1 MSSVMTLLVFS
12 IVIAAFL
19 AIGGTAALVVTC
31 LIIAR
36 VKGVNTGR
44 GTGRGRR
51 PAAAPYRDRDR
62 DRARTSMPPAAGGR
76 RRDDS
81 RPRAAS
87 QRRDW

>member
-1 MSSVMTLLVFS
+1 MSSVMTLLIFS

-51 PAAAPYRDRDR
+51 RPAAPDRDR
-62 DRARTSMPPAAGGR
+62 PRSSTPPFASGR

-81 RPRAAS
+81 RPSRPRAGS